1 MIRADSGLG
10 IPAVNYGPGDP
21 MLAHADDERCPISQI
36 SAELRELEQALAAL
50 AQVKSNVDSGI
61 FRPLQEAAVRAL
73 AVSPEWIAARNRVY
87 QARMEILLEALHAAG
102 MAVSRPRATLY
113 AWAQV
118 PPGWQSEPFAMALLK
133 QTGVVLAPGPFFG
146 PGGEGFVR
154 FVFGSPRALLE
165 EALERMREA
174 LLRL

>member
-1 MIRADSGLG
+1 
-10 IPAVNYGPGDP
+10 
-21 MLAHADDERCPISQI
+21 
-36 SAELRELEQALAAL
+36 
-50 AQVKSNVDSGI
+50 
-61 FRPLQEAAVRAL
+61 
-73 AVSPEWIAARNRVY
+73 
-87 QARMEILLEALHAAG
+87 MEILLEALHAAG

-154 FVFGSPRALLE
+154 LSVTTPTDRLCEAMDRLVRFATSASPAAQGTE
-165 EALERMREA
+165 G
-174 LLRL
+174 